1 MISPEPHHLPDPGE
15 QFGDYR
21 ERGGMGAVYEAEQ
34 IETGD
39 VDDTPVIIMELVR
52 GCTLQERVE
61 RGGPMATSEAVNA
74 IIDVI
79 SVLQAAQAIGILHRD
94 IKPANCFED
103 VDGAVNVGDFL
114 AVPRFCCRPGEGR
127 SR

>member
-61 RGGPMATSEAVNA
+61 RGGPWP
-74 IIDVI
+74 
-79 SVLQAAQAIGILHRD
+79 
-94 IKPANCFED
+94 PA
-103 VDGAVNVGDFL
+103 
-114 AVPRFCCRPGEGR
+114 RR
-127 SR
+127 SMRSLM